1 MTKRERL
8 LEEYEDSLF
17 ALIMDEFAEEEGKRL
32 LEENERLKQDSNAS
46 IPIET
51 NKRCLRTITKA
62 FSRKRNQEIRTIF
75 SKAFKN
81 VAVFVLVFI
90 TIYGTAYAAF
100 SEVRVQT
107 LNFLIATSDVS
118 TRLTLGSVGDRPDSI
133 GADGKNLH
141 GYKIPNLPNQ
151 FVLESEAFSRKSS
164 WVEYVDEDD
173 SNIRINFSVT
183 LGNGTVLNIDSE
195 DANDV
200 QKIEIHG
207 FEGLL
212 IEKEGRIDIV
222 WGDTDHNLLVSVFSN
237 GIDRETVIS
246 YAESVTYIDQ

>member
-1 MTKRERL
+1 MTKREKL

-17 ALIMDEFAEEEGKRL
+17 ALVMDEFAEEEGKRL
-32 LEENERLKQDSNAS
+32 LEENERLKQDPNAS

-62 FSRKRNQEIRTIF
+62 FSRKRYQKVRTIF
-75 SKAFKN
+75 YKAFKN
-81 VAVFVLVFI
+81 VAVFMLVLI

-100 SEVRVQT
+100 SEIRVKT
-107 LNFLIATSDVS
+107 LNFLIAISDVS
-118 TRLTLGSVGDRPDSI
+118 TRLTLVGVGDSPNTIRTDE
-133 GADGKNLH
+133 KNLY
-141 GYKIPNLPNQ
+141 GYRIPNLPDE
-151 FVLESEAFSRKSS
+151 FVLESEEFSRKSS
-164 WVEYVDEDD
+164 WVEYVDENDG
-173 SNIRINFSVT
+173 NIRINFSVT

-195 DANDV
+195 DAADV

-212 IEKEGRIDIV
+212 IEKEERIDIV
-222 WGDTDHNLLVSVFSN
+222 WGDTDHDVLVSVFSN
-237 GIDRETVIS
+237 GIDRETAIF

>member
-118 TRLTLGSVGDRPDSI
+118 TRLTSCPGARNREFRSPECWRCTRSALCWMSPRPCWI
-133 GADGKNLH
+133 RAAAGK
-141 GYKIPNLPNQ
+141 
-151 FVLESEAFSRKSS
+151 
-164 WVEYVDEDD
+164 
-173 SNIRINFSVT
+173 
-183 LGNGTVLNIDSE
+183 
-195 DANDV
+195 
-200 QKIEIHG
+200 
-207 FEGLL
+207 
-212 IEKEGRIDIV
+212 
-222 WGDTDHNLLVSVFSN
+222 
-237 GIDRETVIS
+237 
-246 YAESVTYIDQ
+246 